1 MKTIIA
7 KILGLATFATTL
19 LAAPLAHAVP
29 FSLTMQTDGFGYM
42 FGNDATPL
50 PGPLNVSNFLSV
62 RNPQLDDPAADIQS
76 IIRFDTS
83 ALTPLLTSGQPLVV
97 NSARLQLDF
106 LGQGGEPTTT
116 RLNAGLGGTDSWTQ
130 ASSSTELWNN
140 YTQVL
145 GNTLFVAGTPEGLVE
160 IDLPGLSIDDFGN
173 DELLSLLL
181 FADENLGPAFNEL
194 FFGAGDTPGGTTGA
208 APRLIL
214 DISVRGAE
222 VPEPGSLLL
231 VGLGLGAFAVVR
243 RRRA

>member
-1 MKTIIA
+1 MKNTIA
-7 KILGLATFATTL
+7 KVLGLAALAATL
-19 LAAPLAHAVP
+19 LAAPQAHAVP
-29 FSLTMQTDGFGYM
+29 FSLTMQNDGFGYM
-42 FGNDATPL
+42 FGNDATPF
-50 PGPLNVSNFLSV
+50 PGPLNVTNFLSV
-62 RNPQLDDPAADIQS
+62 RNTQADDPTADIQS

-83 ALTPLLTSGQPLVV
+83 ALTPLLTSGQPLVI

-116 RLNAGLGGTDSWTQ
+116 RLNAGLGGTDTWTQ

-145 GNTLFVAGTPEGLVE
+145 GNTLFVAGTPEGLVD
-160 IDLPGLSIDDFGN
+160 ILLPGLSIDDFGN
-173 DELLSLLL
+173 DELLSILL
-181 FADENLGPAFNEL
+181 FADENLSAAFNEL

-214 DISVRGAE
+214 DISVRGTD

>member
-1 MKTIIA
+1 MKNTIV
-7 KILGLATFATTL
+7 KMLGLASLAATL
-19 LAAPLAHAVP
+19 LAPALAHAIP
-29 FSLTMQTDGFGYM
+29 FSLTVQPGNFGYM

-50 PGPLNVSNFLSV
+50 PGPLNTSNFLSV

-83 ALTPLLTSGQPLVV
+83 ALTPLLTSGQPLVI

-106 LGQGGEPTTT
+106 LGQGGDPTTT
-116 RLNAGLGGTDSWTQ
+116 RLNAGLGGTDTWTQ

-181 FADENLGPAFNEL
+181 FADENASAAFNEL

-208 APRLIL
+208 APRLVL
-214 DISVRGAE
+214 DISVGE
-222 VPEPGSLLL
+222 PVPEPGSLLL

-243 RRRA
+243 RRT